1 MVLLYLIT
9 VLVEVCGIKYVLR
22 YGFLIVFMRK
32 LRIEFLM
39 KKPLLHELFLETSVI
54 KILKVLTN
62 PNTRRYF
69 LSAMVW
75 HLAPVILKFPIF
87 HRLRNLKLSLLFLHQ
102 NCEF

>member
-9 VLVEVCGIKYVLR
+9 VLVEVCGVKDVVR
-22 YGFLIVFMRK
+22 DSFLIVFVRK
-32 LRIEFLM
+32 LRIKFLM
-39 KKPLLHELFLETSVI
+39 KKPLLHKLFLEMSVI

-69 LSAMVW
+69 LSTMVW
-75 HLAPVILKFPIF
+75 HLASVILKFPIF
-87 HRLRNLKLSLLFLHQ
+87 HRLWYLKLSLLLFHQ